1 MIEKHCKWVIMK
13 LLNKVL
19 LIGLFFALQLV
30 ANAEKSPQVFILNGK
45 KMLESR
51 NAYIDGNKDV
61 SKAVSSVLK
70 AGDRALEFEPVSVT
84 DKTQMPVSG
93 DKHDF
98 VSLAKY
104 WFPNPN
110 SPDGLPYI
118 RKDGVVNPE
127 VKLYKDYENLNKMS
141 GAVLDAAIAYY
152 FSSSE
157 KYAEHASKLIRVWFL
172 DTDTRM
178 NPNLKYAQAVKGS
191 NDGRSW
197 GVLEG
202 QDFRKIIDAVGLLEG
217 SSSWKKND
225 QEGLKTWMT
234 NYIQWLTESENG
246 IAESNAPNNHGTWYQ
261 VQAVSIALYLG
272 KTDYAVQRCELA
284 KEKRIAAQIKPD
296 GSQPF
301 ELERTKALS
310 YSDFNLRALMELANL
325 AEKVGVD
332 LWNYKTSDGCSIR
345 LALDFM
351 IPFVKKEKVW
361 PYQQIDEFKNK
372 DFILSLYLASIK
384 FKDTSYLGVIKNISD
399 KELNSSTIT
408 LLF

>member
-1 MIEKHCKWVIMK
+1 
-13 LLNKVL
+13 
-19 LIGLFFALQLV
+19 
-30 ANAEKSPQVFILNGK
+30 
-45 KMLESR
+45 
-51 NAYIDGNKDV
+51 
-61 SKAVSSVLK
+61 
-70 AGDRALEFEPVSVT
+70 
-84 DKTQMPVSG
+84 
-93 DKHDF
+93 
-98 VSLAKY
+98 
-104 WFPNPN
+104 
-110 SPDGLPYI
+110 
-118 RKDGVVNPE
+118 
-127 VKLYKDYENLNKMS
+127 
-141 GAVLDAAIAYY
+141 
-152 FSSSE
+152 
-157 KYAEHASKLIRVWFL
+157 
-172 DTDTRM
+172 
-178 NPNLKYAQAVKGS
+178 
-191 NDGRSW
+191 
-197 GVLEG
+197 
-202 QDFRKIIDAVGLLEG
+202 
-217 SSSWKKND
+217 
-225 QEGLKTWMT
+225 MT